1 MGKIAFVFA
10 GQGAQYPGMGKA
22 LAEASA
28 AAADLFRRADA
39 IRPGTSA
46 QCFDGTAEELSE
58 TRNTQPCMYT
68 VEMAAYA
75 ALAEAGVKA
84 DAMAGFSLGE
94 LAALAASGAVS
105 FEDGLRLVI
114 RRGELMQEAAEGAES
129 AMAAVVG
136 MDAAALEA
144 LCKNY
149 EQVYP
154 VNYNCPGQIAVS
166 GAKAEMDPFK
176 AAVKAAGGR
185 AIPLRVKGGFHS
197 PFMAGAAQGFAA
209 DLAGVDFAQPA
220 VPLYSDCTGLPYEGN
235 FAELL
240 QRQIVSPV
248 RWQSI
253 VEHMAA
259 NGIDTFIEL
268 GPGSTLTGLINKTL
282 TGVRT
287 LRVED
292 ADTLA
297 EALKA
302 VGP

>member
-1 MGKIAFVFA
+1 MGQVAFVFA
-10 GQGAQYPGMGKA
+10 GQGAQYPGMGRS
-22 LAEASA
+22 LCECSA
-28 AAADLFRRADA
+28 AAAEVFRRADA
-39 IRPGTSA
+39 IRPGTA
-46 QCFDGTAEELSE
+46 DMCFSGTAETLAE

-75 ALAEAGVKA
+75 ALREAGMSA

-105 FEDGLRLVI
+105 FEAGLGLVI
-114 RRGELMQEAAEGAES
+114 RRGALMQEAAERAES

-136 MDAAALEA
+136 MAPDALEA
-144 LCKNY
+144 LCGNY
-149 EQVYP
+149 QQVYP

-166 GAKAEMDPFK
+166 GAKAEMDAFK

-197 PFMAGAAQGFAA
+197 PFMAAAAEGFAA
-209 DLAGVDFAQPA
+209 DLTAVEFASPA
-220 VPLYSDCTGLPYEGN
+220 VPLYSDCTGLPYEGD
-235 FAELL
+235 FAALL
-240 QRQIVSPV
+240 QKQIVSPV

-259 NGIDTFIEL
+259 NGVDTFIEL
-268 GPGSTLTGLINKTL
+268 GPGSTLTGLISKTL
-282 TGVRT
+282 SGVRT

-297 EALKA
+297 EALKE
-302 VGP
+302 VGA